1 MNDTPNFLMNLSK
14 KQREIC
20 ISEAN
25 YVLTACPGSGK
36 TRLITYRLA
45 YLQWKYPDSRK
56 YNIAITY
63 TNRAAEEIDNRLDDM
78 GIDLSSV
85 WCGTIHQFCMH
96 FIIRPY
102 SMYSKYLKNGYK
114 IIDEYVSRAYC
125 KEIAQQLGINY
136 GYNDPMS
143 YPKIN
148 LTYHKKLLENR
159 EVDFD
164 LILKLS
170 LKLLKDNPFIAEN
183 ISYIIRSFHID
194 EFQDTNE
201 LQYEILAEIARCNKD
216 INVVFVGDTN
226 QAIFGN
232 LGGIAK
238 SAKEIKELFEM
249 DFTEDTLAGCYRST
263 SRIIDYYSNFEV
275 EKTGAYSLSNKKDE
289 QGTIVYNTTISK
301 DAIVEELENIIT
313 DQISKG
319 IPENQIC
326 VVAPRWHQIFLIVNT
341 LKAKMPSLNFDAPDI
356 SAFKYD
362 PLNPFYLLA
371 KLLFTKAGN
380 RVHVRK
386 KIATEILNII
396 KNDYQIPIDDSYD
409 NYSLLKAINNCN
421 PDLEDGMEF
430 FKTAVYEILNTMRI
444 SLKSEKSLNKIF
456 NDFLDKCNE
465 RIQSHKLPTA
475 YNDFL
480 KCFMEKSGIVINT
493 IHGVKGEEYT
503 TVIAF
508 GLLNG
513 YLPYWDYIFNEVK
526 KPFRVTEAKKLLY
539 VLSSRSKENL
549 YLFSETG
556 CYTQKGTAYTPTDE
570 LKSIDFNYD

>member
-1 MNDTPNFLMNLSK
+1 MNLNE

-36 TRLITYRLA
+36 TRIITYRLA
-45 YLQWKYPDSRK
+45 YLQWKYPHSRK

-102 SMYSKYLKNGYK
+102 SMYSKYLKKGYK
-114 IIDEYVSRAYC
+114 IIDEYVSRSYC
-125 KEIAQQLGINY
+125 KEIAQELGINY
-136 GYNDPMS
+136 GYDDPMS

-148 LTYHKKLLENR
+148 LAYHKKLLANR

-170 LKLLKDNPFIAEN
+170 LKLLKDNPFISDN
-183 ISYIIRSFHID
+183 ISNIIRSFHID

-216 INVVFVGDTN
+216 INVIFVGDTN
-226 QAIFGN
+226 QAIFGS

-238 SAKEIKELFEM
+238 SAKEIKELFKK
-249 DFTEDTLAGCYRST
+249 DFTEDTLARCYRST
-263 SRIIDYYSNFEV
+263 NRIIDYYGNFEI
-275 EKTGAYSLSNKKDE
+275 EKTGAHSLSSKKDD

-301 DAIVEELENIIT
+301 DAIVEEIKNIIT

-319 IPENQIC
+319 VPESEIC
-326 VVAPRWHQIFLIVNT
+326 VVAPRWHQIFPIANI

-380 RVHVRK
+380 RVNVRK
-386 KIATEILNII
+386 KIATEILNIL

-409 NYSLLKAINNCN
+409 NYSLLKAVNNCN
-421 PDLEDGMEF
+421 PALKDGIEF
-430 FKTAVYEILNTMRI
+430 YKTSVYEILNTMGI
-444 SLKSEKSLNKIF
+444 SLKSEKSLNKVF
-456 NDFLDKCNE
+456 DDFLDKCNE
-465 RIQSHKLPTA
+465 RIQSHKLPTD

-513 YLPYWDYIFNEVK
+513 YLPYWDYIINETM
-526 KPFRVTEAKKLLY
+526 KPFRVEEAKKLLY
-539 VLSSRSKENL
+539 VLASRAKENL

-556 CYTQKGTAYTPTDE
+556 YRTKNGYAYTPTDE

>member
-1 MNDTPNFLMNLSK
+1 MNLSE

-45 YLQWKYPDSRK
+45 YLQWKYPHSRK

-63 TNRAAEEIDNRLDDM
+63 TNRAAEEIDNRLDDL

-102 SMYSKYLKNGYK
+102 SMYSEYLNKGYK
-114 IIDEYVSRAYC
+114 IIDEYVSRSYC
-125 KEIAQQLGINY
+125 KEIAQELGINY
-136 GYNDPMS
+136 GYDDPMS
-143 YPKIN
+143 YPEIN
-148 LTYHKKLLENR
+148 VTYYEKLLANR

-170 LKLLKDNPFIAEN
+170 LKLLKDNPFISDN
-183 ISYIIRSFHID
+183 ISNTIRSFHID

-226 QAIFGN
+226 QAIFGS

-238 SAKEIKELFEM
+238 NAKEIKKLFKM

-263 SRIIDYYSNFEV
+263 SRIIEYYSNFEI
-275 EKTGAYSLSNKKDE
+275 EKTGAYSLSNNKDA
-289 QGTIVYNTTISK
+289 QGTIVYNTMISK
-301 DAIVEELENIIT
+301 DAIVEELKNIIT
-313 DQISKG
+313 DQILNG
-319 IPENQIC
+319 IPENEIC
-326 VVAPRWHQIFLIVNT
+326 VVAPRWHQIFPIANI
-341 LKAKMPSLNFDAPDI
+341 LKSKMPSLNFDAPDI

-380 RVHVRK
+380 RVNVRK
-386 KIATEILNII
+386 KIATEILNIL

-409 NYSLLKAINNCN
+409 NYSLLKAVNNCN
-421 PDLEDGMEF
+421 PALNDGIEF
-430 FKTAVYEILNTMRI
+430 YKAAVYEILNAIGI
-444 SLKSEKSLNKIF
+444 SLKLEKHLNKVF
-456 NDFLDKCNE
+456 DDFLDKCNE

-513 YLPYWDYIFNEVK
+513 YLPYWDYIINETM
-526 KPFRVTEAKKLLY
+526 KPFRVEEAKKLLY
-539 VLSSRSKENL
+539 VLASRAKENL

-556 CYTQKGTAYTPTDE
+556 YRTKNGYAYTPTDE

>member
-1 MNDTPNFLMNLSK
+1 MNDNPNFLMNLSE

-20 ISEAN
+20 MSEAN

-45 YLQWKYPDSRK
+45 YLQWKYPHSRK

-85 WCGTIHQFCMH
+85 WCGTLHQFCMH

-102 SMYSKYLKNGYK
+102 SMYSKYLKKGYK
-114 IIDEYVSRAYC
+114 IIDEYVSRSYC
-125 KEIAQQLGINY
+125 KEIAQELGINY
-136 GYNDPMS
+136 GYDDPMS
-143 YPKIN
+143 YREIN
-148 LTYHKKLLENR
+148 LAYHKKLWANR

-170 LKLLKDNPFIAEN
+170 LKLLKDNPFISDN
-183 ISYIIRSFHID
+183 ISNTIRSFHID

-201 LQYEILAEIARCNKD
+201 LQYEILAEITRCNKD

-226 QAIFGN
+226 QAIFGS

-238 SAKEIKELFEM
+238 SSNEIKELFKM

-263 SRIIDYYSNFEV
+263 SRIIDYYSNFEIR
-275 EKTGAYSLSNKKDE
+275 KTGAHSLSSKKDDR
-289 QGTIVYNTTISK
+289 GTIVYNTTISK
-301 DAIVEELENIIT
+301 DTIVEELKSIIT

-319 IPENQIC
+319 VPENEIC
-326 VVAPRWHQIFLIVNT
+326 VVAPRWLQIFSIANK

-386 KIATEILNII
+386 KTATEILNIL
-396 KNDYQIPIDDSYD
+396 KDDYQIPIDESYD

-421 PDLEDGMEF
+421 PALEDGMEF
-430 FKTAVYEILNTMRI
+430 YKTSVYEVFDTMRI
-444 SLKSEKSLNKIF
+444 SLKSEKSLNKVF
-456 NDFLDKCNE
+456 KDFLDKCNE
-465 RIQSHKLPTA
+465 RIQSNKLPTS
-475 YNDFL
+475 YNDFS

-513 YLPYWDYIFNEVK
+513 YLPYWDYITNETMK
-526 KPFRVTEAKKLLY
+526 LFRVAESKKLLY
-539 VLSSRSKENL
+539 VLSSRAKENL

-556 CYTQKGTAYTPTDE
+556 YRTKNGYAYTPTDE
-570 LKSIDFNYD
+570 LKSTIFDYD